1 MSWTYRLKPELFD
14 LNYTLDCGQVFRW
27 GQEGDWWTGVVGDH
41 VIRLSQDKDRLI
53 VDSKLSPEFF
63 TRYFRLDDNLPSIYE
78 SINRDL
84 LIDRAIHKYWGL
96 RLIRQDPWE
105 CLISYMLSTASS
117 IPTIQKRIF
126 LLSQFFG
133 QELEPGY
140 FSFPTSKTLA
150 NADPAEL
157 DKCKLGFRTQNIKA
171 AAQAVASGELDLD
184 VLFRLEYKYAR
195 ERLMRLRGVGEKVA
209 DCVLLFAFEKMEA
222 FPVDTH
228 IRQIIQHYHI
238 DDSYFETCTN
248 MSCMGDWGREYF
260 GQYCGYAQE
269 YLYYQKRIEGFVSLY

>member
-1 MSWTYRLKPELFD
+1 MYRLKPELFD

-27 GQEGDWWTGVVGDH
+27 GREGDWWTGVVGNQ
-41 VIRLSQDKDRLI
+41 VIRLLQDNEQLI
-53 VDSKLSPEFF
+53 VDSKLPPSFLS
-63 TRYFRLDDNLPSIYE
+63 RYFRFDDNLPSIYE

-84 LIDRAIHKYWGL
+84 LIDRSIRKYRGL

-105 CLISYMLSTASS
+105 CLISYMLATASS
-117 IPTIQKRIF
+117 IPTIQKRIY

-140 FSFPTSKTLA
+140 FSFPDPEALA
-150 NADPAEL
+150 NADPAAL

-171 AAQAVASGELDLD
+171 AAEEVASGELDLD
-184 VLFRLEYKYAR
+184 VLFRLEYRYAR
-195 ERLMRLRGVGEKVA
+195 ERLMRLRGIGEKVA

-238 DDSYFETCTN
+238 DDSYFETCKN

-269 YLYYQKRIEGFVSLY
+269 YLYYQKRVEGFVSLY